1 MNLKDFFQGFKATE
15 VEGNDV
21 VGLLQD
27 AIAKRGDIDC
37 EILAV
42 LNDTVGTMMSCAFE
56 DRSTEIGLIAGTG
69 SNACYVENCAN
80 IHSIGFDEND
90 KNKEGQMVINTE
102 WGGFGDKG
110 IF

>member
-1 MNLKDFFQGFKATE
+1 M
-15 VEGNDV
+15 
-21 VGLLQD
+21 
-27 AIAKRGDIDC
+27 
-37 EILAV
+37 

-90 KNKEGQMVINTE
+90 KNKDGQMVINTE

-110 IF
+110 ILMSRRFTFPSVL

>member
-1 MNLKDFFQGFKATE
+1 M
-15 VEGNDV
+15 
-21 VGLLQD
+21 
-27 AIAKRGDIDC
+27 
-37 EILAV
+37 AV

-56 DRSTEIGLIAGTG
+56 DSSTEIGLIAGTG

-90 KNKEGQMVINTE
+90 KNKDGQMVINTE

-110 IF
+110 EQID